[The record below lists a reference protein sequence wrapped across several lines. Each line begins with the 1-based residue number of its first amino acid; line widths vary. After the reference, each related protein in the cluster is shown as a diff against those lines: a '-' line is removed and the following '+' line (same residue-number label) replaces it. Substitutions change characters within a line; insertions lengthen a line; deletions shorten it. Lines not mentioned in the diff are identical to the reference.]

1 VFFSRLS
8 TNQSL
13 FILIGVSLAIKL
25 IMAHVTPITGDEAYF
40 ILWGKHPD
48 FGYYDHPPMVG
59 WWLTA
64 LLKVSDAPVWLRLPT
79 ILGTTAIG
87 WTIYKLVLPRGQTN
101 ALIAAGL
108 YWLAPVN
115 LIAPWITTDTPLI
128 IFAFYSAVCFY
139 KAQRHDRLNWYFL
152 SGLLLGAAF
161 FSKFFAGLLGIAY
174 VVYLLLFVRRGLRPY
189 YGILVLLLGV
199 LPFIALNLY
208 WNYTHCWDNYLFN
221 LENRT
226 SDFSLSALK
235 PLTYALILLYLITP
249 PILFY
254 VFRRPG
260 EMLTVMRNG
269 GLGLFLALFLVPV
282 ILFIPLSLGKD
293 IGLHWLL
300 SFYPFLFV
308 AAAMLLHYGQLR
320 VSFYFMWGFSL
331 LHLLA
336 FSVVWYLSPGI
347 FHKQPK
353 IYQEIVFG
361 TETRAL
367 LKEINPYIYDFA
379 LATPSYAQSAIL
391 GYHANRHV
399 LVFGDGSYHARQDDM
414 LTDYAKLNKQ
424 GIAILSSKADVANKY
439 AKYFNAF
446 NHIIIPLHGTR
457 FHLGVGIGFKY
468 DLYKKEVIDRIK
480 QKYYH
485 IPSWLPRGKCYMD
498 AY

>member
-48 FGYYDHPPMVG
+48 YGFYDHPPMVG

-64 LLKVSDAPVWLRLPT
+64 LLKVSEAPVWLRMPT
-79 ILGTTAIG
+79 ILGTTLIG
-87 WTIYKLVLPRGQTN
+87 WVIYKLVLPRGQTN

-115 LIAPWITTDTPLI
+115 LMAPWIATDTPLI
-128 IFAFYSAVCFY
+128 ILSFFSAVCFY
-139 KAQRHDRLNWYFL
+139 KAQRHDGMGWYFL
-152 SGLLLGAAF
+152 AGILLGAAF

-174 VVYLLLFVRRGLRPY
+174 VVYLILFVRRGIRPY
-189 YGILVLLLGV
+189 LGILVLLVGV
-199 LPFIALNLY
+199 APWIITNLV
-208 WNYTHCWDNYLFN
+208 WNYYHCWDNYLFN

-226 SDFSLSALK
+226 SDFLLSPLK

-254 VFRRPG
+254 VLRRPG
-260 EMLTVMRNG
+260 EMLTTMRNG

-282 ILFIPLSLGKD
+282 LLFIPLSFGKD

-308 AAAMLLHYGQLR
+308 AVALLLHFGQLR

-331 LHLLA
+331 LHILA
-336 FSVVWYLSPGI
+336 FSVVWYLAPGI
-347 FHKQPK
+347 FKHQHK
-353 IYQEIVFG
+353 IYQELVFG
-361 TETRAL
+361 MYTQDL
-367 LKEINPYIYDFA
+367 LKEINPYIYDFP
-379 LATPSYAQSAIL
+379 LATPSYAQSAML
-391 GYHANRHV
+391 DYHSGKHV
-399 LVFGDGSYHARQDDM
+399 LVFGPGSYHARQDDM
-414 LTDYAKLNKQ
+414 LTDYAKHDKQ
-424 GIAILSSKADVANKY
+424 GIAILSFNKNVGQY
-439 AKYFNAF
+439 AKYFQAF
-446 NHIIIPLHGTR
+446 SHIIIPFKGTQ

-468 DLYKKEVIDRIK
+468 DLYKKDVIDPIK
-480 QKYYH
+480 RKYYH
-485 IPSWLPRGKCYMD
+485 IPSWLPRGVCYMD
-498 AY
+498 AR